1 MKTIPY
7 WDQSALIPIR
17 EGIVGIGPGRADFVA
32 PGIISALPESP
43 DEPWPPELSQWDTI
57 IIGGIRAPGLA
68 RVTGGRG
75 RRLPAMIIPG
85 GSGAAPNFL
94 GEDPVSF
101 QISLTLWTPKQWL
114 WLQDFIKPLL
124 PPPTALIH
132 PVAVKVYY
140 PGLAL
145 LNVYDI
151 YINRVAIPHPDE
163 YQRGHI
169 EIMCSEFMP
178 FLNTGAG
185 PLQSA
190 TEINKTPSG
199 GYIMFSRPPPPSP
212 LLNSLGPNP

>member
-7 WDQSALIPIR
+7 WDQAALIPLR
-17 EGIVGIGPGRADFVA
+17 EGILGVGPGKADFVA
-32 PGIISALPESP
+32 PGIITALPESP
-43 DEPWPPELSQWDTI
+43 NEPWPPELSPWDTI

-68 RVTGGRG
+68 RVSGGRG
-75 RRLPAMIIPG
+75 RRLPTMIIPG
-85 GSGAAPNFL
+85 ASGSSTDFL
-94 GEDPVSF
+94 GEDPVAF
-101 QISLTLWTPKQWL
+101 TIQLTLWTPKQWA

-151 YINRVAIPHPDE
+151 YINRIAIPQPDA

-169 EIMCSEFMP
+169 EISCSEFMP
-178 FLNTGAG
+178 FLNTGAS
-185 PLQSA
+185 PLLPG
-190 TEINKTPSG
+190 TEIRTNPDGTTTITSK
-199 GYIMFSRPPPPSP
+199 PPPPTP